1 MATSKTIAVST
12 TRFKDAYNATYK
24 QELLK
29 ELALKNP
36 NQVPKLEKIVLN
48 VGLGKAKDDKKVM
61 EVATNTLRKITGQQ
75 PNQTTARLSIA
86 TFKLREGN
94 KIGLKVTLRGDK
106 MYEFMD
112 RLITIVLPRVRDFH
126 GVSKSAFDK
135 QGNYSLGLKDQ
146 SVFPELSF
154 EETTT
159 LHGMQINFVINNA
172 KDASQARALLEKF
185 GMPFEKERKAEGM
198 AKKSIVVRD
207 QKRRR
212 MHDKYAVKRAELKA
226 LGDADGLALLPR
238 NSSPTRLKN
247 RCSETGRPRAYMRR
261 FGLSRI
267 SFREHANKG
276 EIPGITKSSW

>member
-1 MATSKTIAVST
+1 MATSKTVTVST

-172 KDASQARALLEKF
+172 KDATKGRALLEKF
-185 GMPFEKERKAEGM
+185 GMPFEKERKA
-198 AKKSIVVRD
+198 
-207 QKRRR
+207 
-212 MHDKYAVKRAELKA
+212 
-226 LGDADGLALLPR
+226 
-238 NSSPTRLKN
+238 
-247 RCSETGRPRAYMRR
+247 
-261 FGLSRI
+261 
-267 SFREHANKG
+267 
-276 EIPGITKSSW
+276 